1 MKWLNDSFKII
12 AKIAAHV
19 TFFLLCWAAG
29 LLVSSLILLL
39 VYCIS
44 LQVTDSVTWISLCKG
59 VTVLS
64 LVLAFSAFIATEL
77 KIALFNENE
86 E

>member
-1 MKWLNDSFKII
+1 MVGVI
-12 AKIAAHV
+12 A
-19 TFFLLCWAAG
+19 G
-29 LLVSSLILLL
+29 
-39 VYCIS
+39 
-44 LQVTDSVTWISLCKG
+44 SVTWISFCKG

-77 KIALFNENE
+77 KMALFNENE